1 MSIDIRDLQNSR
13 QLPGQRTA
21 SEGADKATA
30 ARGGASNAAGGSGAG
45 PEAGD
50 KVALSATA
58 QSLKALESAVD
69 ASDGIDVAKVD
80 RIRAQIAEGR
90 YHVDAGKLA
99 DRMIDLE
106 QSLLG

>member
-1 MSIDIRDLQNSR
+1 MSIDIRDLQNHR

-21 SEGADKATA
+21 ADSAGAAGSRDDA
-30 ARGGASNAAGGSGAG
+30 AGASAESAPATG
-45 PEAGD
+45 GD
-50 KVALSATA
+50 KVALSHTA
-58 QSLKALESAVD
+58 KSMKSLESAVQ
-69 ASDGIDVAKVD
+69 ASDGIDSAKVE

-106 QSLLG
+106 RTLLG

>member
-1 MSIDIRDLQNSR
+1 MSIDIRDLNNSR
-13 QLPGQRTA
+13 QLPGQRSA
-21 SEGADKATA
+21 PDSAG
-30 ARGGASNAAGGSGAG
+30 AAGGRDGKAGASGAAG
-45 PEAGD
+45 EAVSSGD

-58 QSLKALESAVD
+58 QSLKSLESAVS
-69 ASDGIDVAKVD
+69 ASDGIDAAKVE

-106 QSLLG
+106 QKLLG

>member
-1 MSIDIRDLQNSR
+1 MSIDIRDLNNSR

-21 SEGADKATA
+21 PDSAGA
-30 ARGGASNAAGGSGAG
+30 AAGGRSGNAG
-45 PEAGD
+45 VGDAAGEAVTSGD

-58 QSLKALESAVD
+58 QSLKSLESAVS
-69 ASDGIDVAKVD
+69 ASDGIDTAKVE

-106 QSLLG
+106 QKLLG

>member
-21 SEGADKATA
+21 PEGADQASP
-30 ARGGASNAAGGSGAG
+30 ARGRASNAGSGGAAA
-45 PEAGD
+45 ESGD

-58 QSLKALESAVD
+58 QSLKALASAVE
-69 ASDGIDVAKVD
+69 ASDGIDAAKVD
-80 RIRAQIAEGR
+80 RIRQQIAEGR